1 MKYKSSKFNQKM
13 KVVSHINYTCL
24 FTKVKEVFYY
34 FFQIPDS
41 RKQILARNG
50 HLHQLTSDVKFEMK
64 LGGANTKLFKFQPVD
79 SKCTMSNVECSE
91 MEGIHCFSSGLGLVY
106 KWNKIELRQKV
117 CKANRIYRQNLPL
130 NATLI
135 SILWMSAGSH
145 SKSVDCHVWCTE
157 K

>member
-1 MKYKSSKFNQKM
+1 ME
-13 KVVSHINYTCL
+13 VVSHINYTCI
-24 FTKVKEVFYY
+24 FTKVQEFFYY
-34 FFQIPDS
+34 FFQVPDS

-50 HLHQLTSDVKFEMK
+50 HLHQLTSDIKFEMK
-64 LGGANTKLFKFQPVD
+64 LGGANTKLFKFQPID

-91 MEGIHCFSSGLGLVY
+91 MEGLHCLTSGLGLVY
-106 KWNKIELRQKV
+106 KWKKIELRQKV